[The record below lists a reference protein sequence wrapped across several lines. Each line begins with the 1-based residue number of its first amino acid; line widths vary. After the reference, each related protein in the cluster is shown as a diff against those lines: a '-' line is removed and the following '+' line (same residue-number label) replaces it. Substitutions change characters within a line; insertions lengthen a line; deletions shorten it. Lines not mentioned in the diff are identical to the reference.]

1 MMEDIPRVAVVESRI
16 SKRVGLN
23 SIQGRLTA
31 ITFLVIIGT
40 AVTMGLVGFRFTVN
54 FEGKR
59 FRDHFNLLAS
69 YLASNAELGVLL
81 GNKSILQRLS
91 DNMLMVKD
99 VQTVEIFDRSGAII
113 VQKSHQRPLPELGYV
128 SAPVLSTTMT
138 AAENPFLEDGG
149 GGEEVGKVSIGYSL
163 TGLELLEKQLALGFI
178 TLSVLLAI
186 VSLVLYWRLSHA
198 VRAPLQDI
206 LNVAGEVSR
215 GRLDIRTQVG
225 DLHETRT
232 LAEAFNEMLDALQ
245 AKRKELKAAH
255 GAMAKQQVLAE
266 VGKFS
271 MIVAHEIKN
280 PLAIIKGSLSI
291 LRKDE
296 PIDPALKIQMVGYI
310 DDEILR
316 VNKLIEDF
324 LVYARPKPPAFREL
338 LVVDL
343 VANLSQRL
351 RLMDSRV
358 LVLVDIPGVD
368 MEACLNCDMALL
380 ERALFNVVRNALEA
394 GGDDTPVQVLI
405 SSEDGQ
411 LEFSVADEGPGL
423 TEDDLNGIF
432 EPFFSTKAKGTG
444 LGLAIAKEVIN
455 VHNGTIAAANR
466 EGDGAVFK
474 LCLPLRGV
482 GATDCE
488 G

>member
-1 MMEDIPRVAVVESRI
+1 MSSRSAEKSRPPGSDRRVIE
-16 SKRVGLN
+16 KVGLN

-40 AVTMGLVGFRFTVN
+40 AVTMGVVSFRFTVN
-54 FEGKR
+54 FEEER
-59 FRDHFNLLAS
+59 FHEHFNLLAS

-99 VQTVEIFDRSGAII
+99 VQTVDITDRKGAVII
-113 VQKSHQRPLPELGYV
+113 HTSHQRPLPELGHV
-128 SAPVLSTTMT
+128 SAPVVSTTMS
-138 AAENPFLEDGG
+138 AAESPFLEASEGG
-149 GGEEVGKVSIGYSL
+149 DEVGTVSIGYSF
-163 TGLELLEKQLALGFI
+163 TGLELLEKQLALGF
-178 TLSVLLAI
+178 LSLSILLAI
-186 VSLVLYWRLSHA
+186 VAVVLYWRLSHA

-206 LNVAGEVSR
+206 LDVAGEVSR

-225 DLHETRT
+225 NLQETRT
-232 LAEAFNEMLDALQ
+232 LGEAFNEMLDALQ
-245 AKRKELKAAH
+245 AKRKELKEAH
-255 GAMAKQQVLAE
+255 LAMAKQQVLAE

-296 PIDPALKIQMVGYI
+296 PIDPELKIQMVGYI
-310 DDEILR
+310 DDEIWR

-343 VANLSQRL
+343 VANLAQRL

-358 LVLVDIPGVD
+358 LVLVDIPGAD

-380 ERALFNVVRNALEA
+380 ERALFNVARNALEA

-405 SSEDGQ
+405 SSENGQ
-411 LEFSVADEGPGL
+411 LEFKVADEGPGL
-423 TEDDLNGIF
+423 DAEDLTGIF

-455 VHNGTIAAANR
+455 VHNGTIVAANR
-466 EGDGAVFK
+466 DGGGAVFR
-474 LCLPLRGV
+474 LRLPLFWTGF
-482 GATDCE
+482 
-488 G
+488 